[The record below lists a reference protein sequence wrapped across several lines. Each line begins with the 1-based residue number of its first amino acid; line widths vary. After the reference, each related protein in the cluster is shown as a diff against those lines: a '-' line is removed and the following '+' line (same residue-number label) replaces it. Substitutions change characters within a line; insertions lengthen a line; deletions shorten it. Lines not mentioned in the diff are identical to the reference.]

1 MSFINECYT
10 IIIRNNKDM
19 FYIYLGDD
27 GLYYDYYDSDN
38 NLIHRDKLINDTQ
51 INFTRY
57 SFSLDTNDN
66 VYCIYC
72 DKSLQILECK
82 NNAKTFVQKE
92 SITYNFKKFGLAFPH
107 VKYINDNTHILYYVF
122 NNSSAN
128 TCALFHHYKHNDY
141 WIENKIDFINY
152 LVLNDF
158 AVLWNESV
166 PIVFYLNLVN
176 GCEEVFAS
184 IFNLGTFCWSDPIQI
199 TNSGKNKIYLSVIR
213 DSMNFYHLCFCE
225 YIKNGYAVKYI
236 SGYLNNNKFHID
248 NSSYLSKPSTCM
260 YPSLVKKDNKLFI
273 CWVDFN
279 KLFTSYSE
287 DTGKTW
293 SGPSIDNYSTE
304 DDFIRSTFYSNYKD
318 DLSYNISYVFSTL
331 NEIGILGI

>member
-19 FYIYLGDD
+19 LYIYLGDD

-57 SFSLDTNDN
+57 SFSIDTNDN

-213 DSMNFYHLCFCE
+213 DIMNFYHLCFC
-225 YIKNGYAVKYI
+225 
-236 SGYLNNNKFHID
+236 
-248 NSSYLSKPSTCM
+248 
-260 YPSLVKKDNKLFI
+260 
-273 CWVDFN
+273 
-279 KLFTSYSE
+279 
-287 DTGKTW
+287 
-293 SGPSIDNYSTE
+293 
-304 DDFIRSTFYSNYKD
+304 
-318 DLSYNISYVFSTL
+318 
-331 NEIGILGI
+331 